1 MNISILYRPNSEHE
15 RLVLDYQRDFKQR
28 SARDIEL
35 VSLDTVEGDELAKI
49 YGVDVYPTI
58 IVRDDEGVL
67 QHMWQG
73 DTLPLMDEVL
83 AYAIA

>member
-28 SARDIEL
+28 SSRDIEL